1 MHITRCLLAVELTVI
16 FSLTSTIRTQELLQ
30 NGCFEHGTN
39 ATPWDIKVPPYGWH
53 KEGVWGWASW
63 KDSLEAHTGT
73 KYVDAGAWTYG
84 NYGVWYQDVEAGPGQ
99 SYLGSVWARIENWEE
114 GGVDPHASLS
124 IEFRDA
130 LGRPLRTDR
139 VEVFNGVVRAP
150 NVWNQ
155 YVLNTDPAPATAVG
169 ARFLLRA
176 DARCT
181 AMFDDASV
189 RVVGPEPDIG
199 PNEGAVTIDIDP
211 AQTFQEMDGFGASLT
226 ESSAY
231 LLCSRELG
239 EERRHKVMADLFDPN
254 VGIGLSYLR
263 QPMGSSDFR
272 LEGANDCTYE
282 DVPGDFRIDRDQEY
296 IIPLLKEALS
306 LNPRL
311 KIMGSPWSAPAWMKD
326 SGKLAGGRLID
337 SDRIYDLYAQYFVR
351 YIQAYASEGIMIDAI
366 TLQNEP
372 QYEPNDYP
380 GMRMERSDQIRL
392 ALRLGRKFWLNDI
405 DTKIVIY
412 DHNWDN
418 PGYPIE
424 VLKDPQA
431 RPYIAGTA
439 FHGYAGDVSA
449 QLDMVLAHPDKE
461 IYFTECT
468 GTHCQP
474 HFGDNLMWDTSH
486 LIIRAVRY
494 YARTLVKWNLAL
506 NQFGGPKKDGGCSD
520 CRGVVTIDDFTGDVT
535 KEVEYYSLGHASKF
549 VRPGARRIDSTE
561 WPGNDIENVAFIN
574 PDGSIVAIVLNPRAA
589 GQDIA
594 VRCQGRSFTYH
605 LPPCSVTTFTWSDA
619 PGAAVEVWMTTADQT
634 KLLQKQMGP
643 RLVPW
648 ARMATAVR

>member
-1 MHITRCLLAVELTVI
+1 MHITRCFLAVELIVI

-30 NGCFEHGTN
+30 NG
-39 ATPWDIKVPPYGWH
+39 
-53 KEGVWGWASW
+53 
-63 KDSLEAHTGT
+63 
-73 KYVDAGAWTYG
+73 
-84 NYGVWYQDVEAGPGQ
+84 GP
-99 SYLGSVWARIENWEE
+99 
-114 GGVDPHASLS
+114 
-124 IEFRDA
+124 
-130 LGRPLRTDR
+130 
-139 VEVFNGVVRAP
+139 
-150 NVWNQ
+150 
-155 YVLNTDPAPATAVG
+155 
-169 ARFLLRA
+169 
-176 DARCT
+176 
-181 AMFDDASV
+181 
-189 RVVGPEPDIG
+189 
-199 PNEGAVTIDIDP
+199 VTIDIDP

-226 ESSAY
+226 ESSAC
-231 LLCSRELG
+231 LLSSPELG
-239 EERRHKVMADLFDPN
+239 EERRHEVMADLFDPN

-263 QPMGSSDFR
+263 QPMGSCDFR
-272 LEGANDCTYE
+272 LEDHNDYTYE
-282 DVPGDFRIDRDQEY
+282 KVPGDFRIDRDQEY

-306 LNPRL
+306 LNPQL

-351 YIQAYASEGIMIDAI
+351 YIQAYASEGIMIDAV

-372 QYEPNDYP
+372 QYEPDDYP
-380 GMRMERSDQIRL
+380 SMRMEPSDQVRL
-392 ALRLGRKFWLNDI
+392 ALRLGRKFRLNDI

-439 FHGYAGDVSA
+439 FHGYGGDVSA
-449 QLDMVLAHPDKE
+449 QLDVVLAHPDKE

-468 GTHCQP
+468 GTHEWP

-494 YARTLVKWNLAL
+494 YAKTVVKWNLAL
-506 NQFGGPKKDGGCSD
+506 NPLGGPKKDGGCSD
-520 CRGVVTIDDFTGDVT
+520 CRGVVTVNESTWNVT

-561 WPGNDIENVAFIN
+561 RPGNDIENVAFIN
-574 PDGSIVAIVLNPRAA
+574 PDGSLVAIVLNPLEA

-594 VRCQGRSFTYH
+594 VRCQGQSFTYR
-605 LPPCSVTTFTWSDA
+605 LPARSVTTFSWPDA
-619 PGAAVEVWMTTADQT
+619 AGAAVEVWMTTADQT
-634 KLLQKQMGP
+634 RLLEKQMGP
-643 RLVPW
+643 RLVPL
-648 ARMATAVR
+648 AQMATAVR